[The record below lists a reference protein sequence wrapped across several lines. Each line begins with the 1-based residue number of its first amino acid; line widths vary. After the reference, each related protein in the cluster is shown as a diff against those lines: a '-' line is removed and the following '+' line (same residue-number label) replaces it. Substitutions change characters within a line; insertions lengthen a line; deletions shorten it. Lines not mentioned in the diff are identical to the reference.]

1 MRSGADTTFKDKD
14 GNAIKVHCYV
24 ADDSD
29 TRYYINSFCQAVPTG
44 EGAAT
49 PLEDLVKSHELRVL
63 TPEEVLKVHAAKNGV
78 SAKKAA
84 AAAAK
89 SAAPE
94 KPARKVRMKVL
105 KPAAEQPDPK
115 PAEGPKN
122 DPKPAKHEEVRQ
134 EEINAEMEMLLQAF
148 PAKML
153 AAELRRRGFVFSAV
167 KPVVIEI

>member
-14 GNAIKVHCYV
+14 GKAIKVHCYV
-24 ADDSD
+24 ADDSG
-29 TRYYINSFCQAVPTG
+29 TSYYINSFCQAVPTG

-63 TPEEVLKVHAAKNGV
+63 TPEEMLKVHAAKNGV

-94 KPARKVRMKVL
+94 KPARKIRTKAL

-115 PAEGPKN
+115 PAEAPEN
-122 DPKPAKHEEVRQ
+122 AQKPGKKEDVSEL
-134 EEINAEMEMLLQAF
+134 EIKAELDMLLAAI
-148 PAKML
+148 PDKLL